1 VIELRGMHGDFQ
13 RLNKVFGGQLESV
26 LCDINEELWK
36 KAA

>member
-1 VIELRGMHGDFQ
+1 
-13 RLNKVFGGQLESV
+13 LNKVFNGQLESV